1 MHKVGLKAPGTD
13 NIQLQTYLSAALW
26 LCVANLLATGCRFT
40 ATGCRNTTRGSVAM
54 VVAHKYHIHGREN
67 NTSGV
72 FHASGKVRTFATA
85 NKIHP
90 GRECPM

>member
-1 MHKVGLKAPGTD
+1 LHKAGLKAPGTD

-26 LCVANLLATGCRFT
+26 QCVAKLL
-40 ATGCRNTTRGSVAM
+40 ATGCRNTTHGSAAT

-90 GRECPM
+90 GRGCPM